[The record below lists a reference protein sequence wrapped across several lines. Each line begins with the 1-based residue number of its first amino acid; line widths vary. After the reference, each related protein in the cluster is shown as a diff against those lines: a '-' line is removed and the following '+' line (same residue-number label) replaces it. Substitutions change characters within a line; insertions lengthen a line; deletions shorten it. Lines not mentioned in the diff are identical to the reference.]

1 MPLTDEEIKSALDIL
16 KALDGAI
23 DKGPWEHNLFFKGI
37 GKKLRD
43 ARDKFK
49 EELGLDELTA
59 DLLSQNK
66 SNHKIDNQSTE
77 VYVSLYQAEGS
88 NITKWTTVVNSLAGY
103 NLTRPVY
110 RNEVDI
116 QAAIRAKDQQQ
127 NDAYVAVRVRNIDIL
142 KVAEKQ
148 PTDKLGHELL
158 VLREGAIHLENISRF
173 VHKSGHYQFRNKL
186 LSKV

>member
-1 MPLTDEEIKSALDIL
+1 MPLTDDEIKSALDIL

-59 DLLSQNK
+59 DLLTQNHSK
-66 SNHKIDNQSTE
+66 QIDNQTTE
-77 VYVSLYQAEGS
+77 VYISLYQAEGS
-88 NITKWTTVVNSLAGY
+88 SISKWTTVVNSLAGY

-110 RNEVDI
+110 RNETDI
-116 QAAIRAKDQQQ
+116 QAAIRSKEQQQ
-127 NDAYVAVRVRNIDIL
+127 NDAYVAVRVRNIDIMKPAL
-142 KVAEKQ
+142 DMQ

-158 VLREGAIHLENISRF
+158 ILREGAVHLENISRF
-173 VHKSGHYQFRNKL
+173 VHKTGQYQFRNKL

>member
-16 KALDGAI
+16 NALDGAI

-49 EELGLDELTA
+49 EELGIDELAA
-59 DLLSQNK
+59 DLLAQNQ
-66 SNHKIDNQSTE
+66 SNHKTDTQSTE
-77 VYVSLYQAEGS
+77 VYIALYQAEGS
-88 NITKWTTVVNSLAGY
+88 NIAKWTTVVNSLAGY

-110 RNEVDI
+110 RNEADI
-116 QAAIRAKDQQQ
+116 QAAIRAKEQQQ
-127 NDAYVAVRVRNIDIL
+127 NDAYVAVRVRNIDIMQIT
-142 KVAEKQ
+142 EKQ
-148 PTDKLGHELL
+148 PKDKLGHELL
-158 VLREGAIHLENISRF
+158 ILREGAIHLESISRF